1 LTEPLII
8 TQVPRAD
15 HQLDLT
21 IQLGPERT
29 EQALQTAIK
38 QVGRQANIP
47 GFRRGKAPNAAILRA
62 FGRERLLRQVIE
74 KVGQQAYEEAIANEQ
89 IEPYGKIEMVD
100 ITLDPPT
107 FKMVVPLV
115 PIVDLGDYRSLRLE
129 APSVNVT
136 EADVETLLDQART
149 ERVTWQEVA
158 RPAAIGDI
166 AVMDIRGAVGETT
179 MMDNHDWG
187 LLLKDEEGGWLP
199 GFDAVFVGMAA
210 GDEKTFTLRYPE
222 TSLSRFKGQEVTF
235 QATIKQVKAKVKPEL
250 NDEFARLLGD
260 YQDLADLRAKLL
272 AWLTV
277 QRIAKADAELD
288 NAAFQALLEQATVAY
303 PPGLLEEMI
312 DEIVE
317 DARREA
323 AKVNQNLEDN
333 LRLQGMK
340 LEDYRARVKPQAE
353 QRLRNRLVL
362 GWLARAEQIEVAPEE
377 ITQMSEAL
385 AQAAGNEEQAAEARK
400 AFDSEKGRRA
410 IENDLLIAKTRARL
424 RAIVTGQA
432 PELSAPAT
440 APSSAPAMETQ

>member
-1 LTEPLII
+1 
-8 TQVPRAD
+8 
-15 HQLDLT
+15 
-21 IQLGPERT
+21 
-29 EQALQTAIK
+29 
-38 QVGRQANIP
+38 
-47 GFRRGKAPNAAILRA
+47 
-62 FGRERLLRQVIE
+62 
-74 KVGQQAYEEAIANEQ
+74 
-89 IEPYGKIEMVD
+89 
-100 ITLDPPT
+100 
-107 FKMVVPLV
+107 
-115 PIVDLGDYRSLRLE
+115 
-129 APSVNVT
+129 
-136 EADVETLLDQART
+136 
-149 ERVTWQEVA
+149 
-158 RPAAIGDI
+158 
-166 AVMDIRGAVGETT
+166 
-179 MMDNHDWG
+179 
-187 LLLKDEEGGWLP
+187 
-199 GFDAVFVGMAA
+199 
-210 GDEKTFTLRYPE
+210 LRYPE